1 MTSSTNN
8 GGNTLVDHIEAHRQ
22 QVMQE
27 SEKPISDVAAE
38 AVDFCQRA
46 SDLLRS
52 QAVTIKSIAITI
64 ETEGEALALDIEKR
78 AQRFTALVEQF
89 SRLSSEVR
97 AVFEQ
102 ERHRLDGFEIP
113 AADKDRP

>member
-1 MTSSTNN
+1 MTSNDAFN
-8 GGNTLVDHIEAHRQ
+8 GASGANEIEAAEA
-22 QVMQE
+22 VDKSIAE
-27 SEKPISDVAAE
+27 VAAN

-52 QAVTIKSIAITI
+52 QAATIKSIAITI
-64 ETEGEALALDIEKR
+64 ETEAEALALDIEKR

-113 AADKDRP
+113 EADKAHR